1 MGMTNEQF
9 NSYKT
14 LLLRRLEDAVRHGEE
29 KEVVEKLIIDL
40 ENELR
45 KP

>member
-9 NSYKT
+9 NSYKK
-14 LLLRRLEDAVRHGEE
+14 LLLRRLQDALRHEEE
-29 KEVVEKLIIDL
+29 KEVVEQLVKDL
-40 ENELR
+40 EDELS

>member
-1 MGMTNEQF
+1 MGTTDSRF

-14 LLLRRLEDAVRHGEE
+14 LLLRRLEDAIKHGEE
-29 KEVVEKLIIDL
+29 KEVVKQLVSDL
-40 ENELR
+40 QNELR